1 MDEDLSAGT
10 PAWGNHFLA
19 WRKDCGQQKRR
30 PKAAS
35 LLELAEVLQ
44 RRFNLKSPGLEKGL
58 RDVFGV
64 LVTARPL
71 AEASRPDVLVRG
83 QLELLGDLL
92 ERGDCRHNRAN
103 RLGLSPVRV
112 STTLC
117 H

>member
-1 MDEDLSAGT
+1 MSPNARDSGH
-10 PAWGNHFLA
+10 PRSCIVG
-19 WRKDCGQQKRR
+19 RIGGQQKRR
-30 PKAAS
+30 PEAAS
-35 LLELAEVLQ
+35 LFELAEVLQ

-64 LVTARPL
+64 LVAARPL

-92 ERGDCRHNRAN
+92 KRGNCRHNRAN
-103 RLGLSPVRV
+103 GLRFAPVRV